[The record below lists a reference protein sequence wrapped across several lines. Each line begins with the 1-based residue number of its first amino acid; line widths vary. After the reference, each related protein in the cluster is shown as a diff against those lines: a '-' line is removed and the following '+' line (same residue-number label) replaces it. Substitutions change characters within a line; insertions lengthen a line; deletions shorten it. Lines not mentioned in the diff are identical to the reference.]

1 MAIAPGLRDFPAH
14 HGEEYGTPSLGS
26 DFRRNGRRRNRWYSW
41 HLPFHSGHGQLAHC
55 FPPLALIRGETKVWP
70 AQPVLFRKR
79 NRAPEVKIEVY
90 SSSAILRRHS
100 SAFGFTFR
108 RDSAAAGVKNPLTSG

>member
-26 DFRRNGRRRNRWYSW
+26 DFRRNGGRRNRWVFW
-41 HLPFHSGHGQLAHC
+41 HLPFNSDHGKLADC
-55 FPPLALIRGETKVWP
+55 FPPLAPIRGETKVWP

-79 NRAPEVKIEVY
+79 NRASEVNIDVCG
-90 SSSAILRRHS
+90 SSAILRRHS
-100 SAFGFTFR
+100 SLFR
-108 RDSAAAGVKNPLTSG
+108 LH